1 MWISAASSRN
11 DTNQGN
17 SIYLFSVK
25 NIPDKR
31 AKRFMRGYRKRDAHL
46 RGVEM
51 RIKNQSKRRTS
62 SKGAENKFSA
72 YGEQVQKELRTSSKL
87 AEMRIKENSLAQEK
101 KFPWAR
107 EKILW
112 GKRNISLGQE
122 NSYTFASFFKMV

>member
-1 MWISAASSRN
+1 
-11 DTNQGN
+11 
-17 SIYLFSVK
+17 
-25 NIPDKR
+25 
-31 AKRFMRGYRKRDAHL
+31 
-46 RGVEM
+46 M

-107 EKILW
+107 EKIPL
-112 GKRNISLGQE
+112 GKRIATLLLHSLKW
-122 NSYTFASFFKMV
+122 YRRLVSFFALSLRNHSYKKVNAGAMKYLRLPLAKQQQNLIYYISN